1 MRVVPKLPRRPE
13 ARAFSVETLL
23 QLVQDGKL
31 RVPEFQRP
39 QRWRSTH
46 VLSLFDSVWRG
57 FPIGEFLFSKGQA
70 PQRLLRFGAV
80 EVQAPEVP
88 DAYFIVDGQQRMT
101 ALAGALLHPDLRPR
115 GDIHAIWFDLEQER
129 FERLARAEAP
139 LHWVPLNVVADSFK
153 LLGWLNA
160 WSMQRERPDL
170 VQRALA
176 LGKALREYQAPAYI
190 VDGASEAA
198 LRLIFR
204 RVNTAGVAMREEE
217 VFEALNG
224 THGRPLATACARLG
238 ELGFGPIRDADF
250 LDALKSVEGMDP
262 RQRFRD
268 SETDLGIEAGAVERT
283 ETALRRAIAFLIG
296 VAGIPHVQLLPYR
309 LPLRLLARFFHLH
322 PEPGPRVLGLLVHW
336 IWRGALSTEHSN
348 DGDVIVGELQGH
360 IGDDPDAAVTALLG
374 TVSRA
379 LKLPSITDAWNGR
392 AARTR
397 LCALA
402 MLHRGPRDPDT
413 GEPLTLEVLQD
424 LFEERD
430 EIGRVFQTLR
440 PSREGAEMSAV
451 AHRFLV
457 RDEAQV
463 RRLLTDQ
470 VLFPASEDVLASHG
484 LGAEAVAAYVAGD
497 MDAFV
502 ARRAAVFDPWMH
514 RFFRERSAPN
524 DSDRPAIAAIVARVK
539 NGTGA

>member
-1 MRVVPKLPRRPE
+1 MRMVPKLHRRPE

-23 QLVQDGKL
+23 QLAQDGKL

-57 FPIGEFLFSKGQA
+57 FPIGEFLFSKGHA

-88 DAYFIVDGQQRMT
+88 DAFFIVDGQQRMT

-139 LHWVPLNVVADSFK
+139 LHWIPLNVVGDSFK

-160 WSMQRERPDL
+160 WSMQKERPDL

-190 VDGASEAA
+190 VDGASEEA
-198 LRLIFR
+198 LRLIFK
-204 RVNTAGVAMREEE
+204 RVNTAGVAMREDE

-224 THGRPLATACARLG
+224 TQGRPLATACARLG

-250 LDALKSVEGMDP
+250 LDALKSVEGLDP

-268 SETDLGIEAGAVERT
+268 SETDLGVEAGAVERT

-296 VAGIPHVQLLPYR
+296 VAGIPHVQVLPYR

-322 PEPGPRVLGLLVHW
+322 PEPGPRTLGLLVHW

-348 DGDVIVGELQGH
+348 DGDVIVSELQGH
-360 IGDDPDAAVTALLG
+360 IGEDPDAAVTALLG

-379 LKLPSITDAWNGR
+379 LKLPSIKDGWNGR

-430 EIGRVFQTLR
+430 EIGRVFQTPR
-440 PSREGAEMSAV
+440 RDDVKMSAV

-463 RRLLTDQ
+463 GRLLADQ

-497 MDAFV
+497 MEGFV